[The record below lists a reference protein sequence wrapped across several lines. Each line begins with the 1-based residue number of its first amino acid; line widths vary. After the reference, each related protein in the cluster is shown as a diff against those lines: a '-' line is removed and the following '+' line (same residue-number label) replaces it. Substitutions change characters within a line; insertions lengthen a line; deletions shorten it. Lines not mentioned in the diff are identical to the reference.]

1 MVIMG
6 SAGRHA
12 SYWRETSVIIRN
24 VSSGLRGAK
33 TKSKKSIKTQNLVCK
48 MLKKPRA

>member
-1 MVIMG
+1 MVIKG

-12 SYWRETSVIIRN
+12 AYWRETSVIIRS

-33 TKSKKSIKTQNLVCK
+33 KQKKQKVKN
-48 MLKKPRA
+48 P

>member
-12 SYWRETSVIIRN
+12 SYWRETSVIIRS
-24 VSSGLRGAK
+24 VSSDLRGAK
-33 TKSKKSIKTQNLVCK
+33 NKK
-48 MLKKPRA
+48 